1 MGADPDR
8 KWNDYHMDKPKLS
21 WFRICSYSDRRY
33 RPGAFFFH
41 TANGAGDFMIGKVAF
56 LVLFGVL
63 AQSCATKD
71 LRVQEF
77 RVASGTPDPA
87 RPPEEFYLIGAGDSL
102 TVNVWKEPTLSGT
115 VKVRPDGY
123 ITLPLINEVQVV
135 GLSTGQLRKALEDKY
150 KEFTTDPFVTIRV
163 EGIASSEV
171 FLVGQVGKPGAFPLV
186 GNETILQLL
195 TRAGGLGIFADRS
208 NIRVVRRDGEK
219 VTEYIVDYD
228 AIIKG
233 DLKQDVLL
241 RPGDR
246 IIVP

>member
-1 MGADPDR
+1 MRSQNSRGSEFA
-8 KWNDYHMDKPKLS
+8 
-21 WFRICSYSDRRY
+21 
-33 RPGAFFFH
+33 H
-41 TANGAGDFMIGKVAF
+41 TAIGAIALAPSFIQGMELENFMIGKVAF
-56 LVLFGVL
+56 LVLIGVI
-63 AQSCATKD
+63 AASCATKD

-102 TVNVWKEPTLSGT
+102 NVNVWKEPTLSGT

-123 ITLPLINEVQVV
+123 VTLPLINEVQVV
-135 GLSTGQLRKALEDKY
+135 GLSTGQLRKTLEDKY

-186 GNETILQLL
+186 GNDTLLQLL
-195 TRAGGLGIFADRS
+195 IRAGGLGVFADRS
-208 NIRVVRRDGEK
+208 NIRVVRRDGDK

>member
-1 MGADPDR
+1 MKSR
-8 KWNDYHMDKPKLS
+8 LLMSL
-21 WFRICSYSDRRY
+21 IVI
-33 RPGAFFFH
+33 
-41 TANGAGDFMIGKVAF
+41 AGLISG
-56 LVLFGVL
+56 
-63 AQSCATKD
+63 CASKD

-77 RVASGTPDPA
+77 RVASDTPDPA
-87 RPPEEFYLIGAGDSL
+87 KPPEEFYLIGAGDSL
-102 TVNVWKEPTLSGT
+102 NINVWKEPTLSGT

-123 ITLPLINEVQVV
+123 VTLPLINEVQV
-135 GLSTGQLRKALEDKY
+135 TGQTTAQLRQTLEDKY

-171 FLVGQVGKPGAFPLV
+171 FLVGQVGKPGAFPLS
-186 GNETILQLL
+186 GNETLLQLL

-208 NIRVVRRDGEK
+208 NIRVVRRDGSK
-219 VTEYIVDYD
+219 VTEYTVDYD